1 MDDEKKYYRIREVE
15 EETGILSPTLRFW
28 ETRFDQLSPRK
39 DNHGNRYY
47 TVDDIALIKRIKYIR
62 DDLKITRTEAI
73 KRELE
78 TDQKQSLRKYAVADI
93 LRNVRGELFELRR
106 LLNVE

>member
-1 MDDEKKYYRIREVE
+1 MDNEKKYYRIREVE
-15 EETGILSPTLRFW
+15 QETGVLSPTLRFW

-47 TVDDIALIKRIKYIR
+47 TAEDIALIKRIKYIR
-62 DDLKITRTEAI
+62 DELKITRTEAI

-78 TDQKQSLRKYAVADI
+78 TDQKQSSRKYAVADI
-93 LRNVRGELFELRR
+93 LRNVRDELSELRK
-106 LLNVE
+106 LMHVE